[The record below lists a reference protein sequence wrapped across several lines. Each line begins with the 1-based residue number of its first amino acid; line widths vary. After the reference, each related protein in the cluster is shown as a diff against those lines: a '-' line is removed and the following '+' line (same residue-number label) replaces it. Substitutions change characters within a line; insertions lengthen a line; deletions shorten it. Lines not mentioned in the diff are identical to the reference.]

1 MITSVPSLRPAIS
14 VATVVARD
22 GAYLLVEEQT
32 RAGLRLNQPAGHLES
47 GETPAEGA
55 VRETL
60 EESAWRVDVTH
71 LIGIYLWRP
80 PDSEKAYLRFAFAA
94 LAREHDGARPLD
106 TGIVRALWM
115 TEAEIRAQAA
125 RHRSPLVMR
134 CIDDYVAGRRLPM
147 DAIAQVASS
156 A

>member
-1 MITSVPSLRPAIS
+1 MTLLVPSLRPAVS

-22 GAYLLVEEQT
+22 GAYLLVEEET

-60 EESAWRVDVTH
+60 EESAWRVEVTH

-80 PDSEKAYLRFAFAA
+80 LDSEKAYLRFAFAA
-94 LAREHDGARPLD
+94 VAREHFVARPLD

-134 CIDDYVAGRRLPM
+134 CIDDYVAGHRLPL
-147 DAIAQVASS
+147 DAIVQVASS
-156 A
+156 V